1 MRQMWTI
8 KSHSLQ
14 MFDRGG
20 SCLALPEFIPFS
32 LTLSKA
38 MTVVIGRW
46 LGGILGYQPYYKEW
60 TTGSETAMERMSMSV
75 FQRRFARD

>member
-1 MRQMWTI
+1 
-8 KSHSLQ
+8 

-20 SCLALPEFIPFS
+20 SCLALPKFIPFS
-32 LTLSKA
+32 MTLSKA

-60 TTGSETAMERMSMSV
+60 STDWETAKQRMSTSV
-75 FQRRFARD
+75 VQKRFARE